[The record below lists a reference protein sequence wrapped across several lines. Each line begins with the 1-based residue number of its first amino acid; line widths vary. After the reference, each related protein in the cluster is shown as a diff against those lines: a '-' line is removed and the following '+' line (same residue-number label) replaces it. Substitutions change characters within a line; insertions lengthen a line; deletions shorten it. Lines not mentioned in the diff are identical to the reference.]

1 MHGCCPS
8 PPAPAGQPTRRRQAQ
23 VGACYRERRP
33 ATAPPERPPH
43 PKGELTGQ
51 LAACSVFRRFPLCFA
66 SLPPPPASG
75 GLLPGCGCSPS
86 RRRFLSL
93 CDLPSS
99 LGSFSPLFLPLAGP
113 AGPARCRFVRHC
125 AYHAE
130 EAPPP
135 PPTHTPSSWLL
146 LPFRTADPPAV
157 AGASLS
163 RCFFCFLLL
172 LGCLCGCSCCC
183 CCFSCCFSCCFGCCF
198 ACCFAC
204 WRLAPNTRPVPR
216 SCSDPVRL

>member
-135 PPTHTPSSWLL
+135 PPPHTHPPAGCSFHSVRQTHLQWLAPPCRAASSASCCCW
-146 LPFRTADPPAV
+146 AACVAAPAV
-157 AGASLS
+157 AAA
-163 RCFFCFLLL
+163 FLAA
-172 LGCLCGCSCCC
+172 
-183 CCFSCCFSCCFGCCF
+183 F
-198 ACCFAC
+198 
-204 WRLAPNTRPVPR
+204 LAALAAALPAALPAGGWPPTPGPSPARAATQ
-216 SCSDPVRL
+216 